1 MQMGYEPGAD
11 EARALH
17 WFVHKVNVFMHTVA
31 FACLI
36 VSVSFWSPKINETGI
51 IRSAAR
57 TRAIATQTRAGFI
70 KCEAASYTEKSQ
82 ASPDQK

>member
-36 VSVSFWSPKINETGI
+36 VSVSFWSPKIIDTGI
-51 IRSAAR
+51 TARPVTIRPTAK
-57 TRAIATQTRAGFI
+57 QTRSWFISVLQGWGF
-70 KCEAASYTEKSQ
+70 ARSGASRLRR
-82 ASPDQK
+82 

>member
-17 WFVHKVNVFMHTVA
+17 WFVHKVNVFMQTVA

-36 VSVSFWSPKINETGI
+36 VSVSF
-51 IRSAAR
+51 
-57 TRAIATQTRAGFI
+57 
-70 KCEAASYTEKSQ
+70 
-82 ASPDQK
+82 